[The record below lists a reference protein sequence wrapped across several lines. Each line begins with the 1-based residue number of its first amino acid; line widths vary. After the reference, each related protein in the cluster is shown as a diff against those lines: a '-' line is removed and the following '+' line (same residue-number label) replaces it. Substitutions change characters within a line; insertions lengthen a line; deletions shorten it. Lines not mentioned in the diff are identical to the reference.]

1 MNPSLFLEFLIRVS
15 TNFSVT
21 ILKHYDERNFC
32 IQITICSWSFICD
45 MHEYVQETYVVAG
58 NLHIYVQYCLGVI
71 CDKFSYIWLLT
82 SNLRIAFR
90 WGRHGAEVGLGR
102 LMCHMATVEL
112 SGMAAWLMGLER
124 CHPLE
129 NVILQSE
136 YTNMWGKT
144 FNDEFSRMN
153 LFDKYTYIE
162 IVAIFQHALQMIRMK
177 SWWMWNGWANLIRNS
192 QLNFTLFD
200 FNVKF
205 RLFEFRNVV

>member
-1 MNPSLFLEFLIRVS
+1 MMRETFAFKLLFAAEVS
-15 TNFSVT
+15 
-21 ILKHYDERNFC
+21 Y
-32 IQITICSWSFICD
+32 
-45 MHEYVQETYVVAG
+45 
-58 NLHIYVQYCLGVI
+58 VI
-71 CDKFSYIWLLT
+71 CMNMFRKLMWLRGIYIFMYNIVLESYAISSRIFDYW
-82 SNLRIAFR
+82 LRIYELHSDGGDMGQR
-90 WGRHGAEVGLGR
+90 LGR
-102 LMCHMATVEL
+102 LMSHMATVEI